1 MNKRLLCKHWRVVK
15 VLCEAVCPCD
25 TNSCFNARF
34 KRSSARSKIA
44 AKTDTHQTNMVRVD
58 IGAGLQI
65 VDYIA
70 NGNFIIMAQRMLE
83 LALTLPR
90 PINSNDCHTST
101 QEVISIGMQL

>member
-34 KRSSARSKIA
+34 KRSSAKKKIA
-44 AKTDTHQTNMVRVD
+44 GKTCTPPTHLGCGE
-58 IGAGLQI
+58 IGAGPQI
-65 VDYIA
+65 VDYLA

-90 PINSNDCHTST
+90 PINSNDCHTS
-101 QEVISIGMQL
+101 